1 MPRPLIKITSKQ
13 AYTFAFFLVLYEFL
27 TYISNDMIMP
37 GMIDVVHA
45 FHASETNIGKSFA
58 LYVLGGA
65 SLQLFLGP
73 LSDCYGRRPV
83 MLWGAFFF
91 FVFTWFIAISNSM
104 EAFLAARFLQG
115 MGLCF
120 ISVVGYAT
128 LQEIYAEMDAIRLIS
143 IMANIS
149 VTAPLMGPLLGAV
162 FIQYVSWR
170 MIFVLVGVLALW
182 TFWGLWRYMPESIG
196 QTQTNGHEIQPIPLS
211 YRVILNNYKQL
222 LSDKNF
228 MRHSIAFGLLSLPCS
243 FWIALSPVLLVVN
256 AKLTMVEYGLWQLP
270 VFGAY
275 IFGNMV
281 LHKMTH
287 YQSLEKLIS
296 IGKWIT
302 LAGSLLTC
310 LLPVIENHVYYL
322 MPGLIVYLFGHG
334 FTNAPLNRLILFSTP
349 VAKGMASATLSMLCM
364 LILGLGVELATIM
377 DITNNVQWFGASCA
391 VVGLACCLLI

>member
-1 MPRPLIKITSKQ
+1 MSRPLINITSKH

-45 FHASETNIGKSFA
+45 FHASDTNIGKSFA
-58 LYVLGGA
+58 LYVLGGG

-91 FVFTWFIAISNSM
+91 FICTVLIAISNSM
-104 EAFLAARFLQG
+104 EQFLAARLFQG

-143 IMANIS
+143 IMANIA
-149 VTAPLMGPLLGAV
+149 VIAPLMGPLVGAIV
-162 FIQYVSWR
+162 IQYFSWR
-170 MIFVLVGVLALW
+170 MIFVVVGVLALW
-182 TFWGLWRYMPESIG
+182 AFWGLWRYMPESIG
-196 QTQTNGHEIQPIPLS
+196 QMQTNGHMIASTPLS
-211 YRVILNNYKQL
+211 YRVIVNNYKQL
-222 LSDKNF
+222 LLDRTF
-228 MRHSIAFGLLSLPCS
+228 MRQTIAFGLLSLPCS
-243 FWIALSPVLLVVN
+243 FWIALSPVLLVLD

-275 IFGNMV
+275 ILGNMV
-281 LHKMTH
+281 LQKMTH
-287 YQSLEKLIS
+287 HQTVEKLIV

-302 LAGSLLTC
+302 LVGSILMC
-310 LLPVIENHVYYL
+310 LLPMIQSNFYYL
-322 MPGLIVYLFGHG
+322 MPGLVLYLFGHG
-334 FTNAPLNRLILFSTP
+334 FTSAPLNRFILFSTP
-349 VAKGMASATLSMLCM
+349 VAKGTASATVSMLVM
-364 LILGLGVELATIM
+364 LILGIGVELATVM
-377 DITNNVQWFGASCA
+377 DIVHHIRWFGASCA
-391 VVGLACCLLI
+391 IVGVVCCLLM